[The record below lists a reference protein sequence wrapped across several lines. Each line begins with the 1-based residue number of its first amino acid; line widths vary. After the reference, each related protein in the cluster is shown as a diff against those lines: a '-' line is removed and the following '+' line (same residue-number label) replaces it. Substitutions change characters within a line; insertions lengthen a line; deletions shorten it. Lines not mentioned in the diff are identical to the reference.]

1 MIDISFLHQLDRLSL
16 IINKRV
22 TSNYAGERAS
32 VYTGQGLIF
41 KDYAIYAPG
50 EDFRKIDWKVFGR
63 TDKLFIKRHEEER
76 NLVIHIIVDYSGSM
90 DFGSGKVTKAEYA
103 GMLGIGFAYMAMKN
117 NEKFVL
123 STFADE
129 LQLFRARRGKGQLA
143 HIVKLL
149 NERKPKGASKIELA
163 LARYKKL
170 IQSRS
175 FIVIISDFL
184 YDPEEIRHAISRF
197 KDHEVVL
204 VQVLDK
210 VEQELNIEGDYK
222 LVDMESRGVLRTF
235 ISPFL
240 RKNYGGMLADHQA
253 KIRHGCSEIGA
264 KFFTIS
270 TDTPIFDAF
279 YKVLS

>member
-1 MIDISFLHQLDRLSL
+1 MINLSFLHQLDRLSL

-22 TSNYAGERAS
+22 TSNYAGERQS

-50 EDFRKIDWKVFGR
+50 EDFRKIDWKVYGR
-63 TDKLFIKRHEEER
+63 TDKLFIKRQEEER

-90 DFGSGKVTKAEYA
+90 DYGSGKITKADYA
-103 GMLGIGFAYMAMKN
+103 AMLGVGFAYMAMKN

-123 STFADE
+123 STFADD
-129 LQLFRARRGKGQLA
+129 LQLFRPRRGKGQLA
-143 HIVKLL
+143 HIVKQL
-149 NERKPKGASKIELA
+149 NEQKPKGTSKFELA
-163 LARYKKL
+163 LSRYKKL
-170 IQSRS
+170 IQSKS

-184 YDPEEIRHAISRF
+184 YDPEEVRHAIYRF

-204 VQVLDK
+204 IQVLDK
-210 VEQELNIEGDYK
+210 VEQELNIEGDFK

-240 RKNYGGMLADHQA
+240 RKNYSGMLSDHQGKLRRA
-253 KIRHGCSEIGA
+253 CDEIGA
-264 KFFTIS
+264 RFFTFS

>member
-22 TSNYAGERAS
+22 TSSYSGERAS

-50 EDFRKIDWKVFGR
+50 EDFRKIDWKVYGR
-63 TDKLFIKRHEEER
+63 TDKLFIKRQEEER

-90 DFGSGKVTKAEYA
+90 DYGSGKITKADYA
-103 GMLGIGFAYMAMKN
+103 GMLGVGFAYMAMKN

-123 STFADE
+123 ATFADD
-129 LQLFRARRGKGQLA
+129 LQLFRPKRGKGQLA

-149 NERKPKGASKIELA
+149 NERKPKGMSKFELS
-163 LARYKKL
+163 LSRYKKL
-170 IQSRS
+170 IQSKS
-175 FIVIISDFL
+175 FVVIISDFL
-184 YDPEEIRHAISRF
+184 YDTEEVRHAIHRF

-204 VQVLDK
+204 IQVLDK
-210 VEQELNIEGDYK
+210 LEQELNIEGDFK

-240 RKNYGGMLADHQA
+240 RKNYAGMLAEHQSKLRKA
-253 KIRHGCSEIGA
+253 CNETGA
-264 KFFTIS
+264 RFFPIT

>member
-1 MIDISFLHQLDRLSL
+1 MINLSFLHQLDRLSL

-22 TSNYAGERAS
+22 TSNYAGERKS

-50 EDFRKIDWKVFGR
+50 EDFRKIDWKVYGR
-63 TDKLFIKRHEEER
+63 TDKLFIKRQEEER

-90 DFGSGKVTKAEYA
+90 DYGSGKTTKAEYA

-123 STFADE
+123 STFADD
-129 LQLFRARRGKGQLA
+129 LQLFKPKRGKGQLA

-149 NERKPKGASKIELA
+149 NEKKPKGASKFELS
-163 LARYKKL
+163 LSRYKKL
-170 IQSRS
+170 IQSKS
-175 FIVIISDFL
+175 FVVIISDFL
-184 YDPEEIRHAISRF
+184 YDPEEVRHAIYRF
-197 KDHEVVL
+197 KDHEVL
-204 VQVLDK
+204 LIQVLDK
-210 VEQELNIEGDYK
+210 LEEELKIEGDFK

-240 RKNYGGMLADHQA
+240 RKNYSGMLADHQSKLQRA
-253 KIRHGCSEIGA
+253 CSEIGA
-264 KFFTIS
+264 RFVVLN